1 MTVTYMGTI
10 AEKRTAVNAAGI
22 RTYSETF
29 RLTSDAT
36 SDTASDVGNN
46 TSLPS
51 IGSVYA
57 DDAQAYCTNLSI
69 SCTDG
74 YAGWEAVAT
83 WTTERTMSSTD
94 PEDDEVRVS
103 WTTEVYQEPVF
114 QDVDGDAVVNSAGDY
129 FIDPVPTRD
138 ATHLIAR
145 IRSNHRSIPAWI
157 LAKQNN
163 VNSGLIQI
171 GGLNIAAGLARMAR
185 LEIGERQRRNDI
197 DFYSLSFE
205 VHIHKDGWLLQPMD
219 VGFRELEYGELVQ
232 IKDTLGDEVTTP
244 VMLDG
249 EGKAQSSPTPSS
261 AVFGSY
267 QVYETS
273 DLSTLPGID

>member
-1 MTVTYMGTI
+1 MSVTYQGSI
-10 AEKRTAVNAAGI
+10 AEKRTATNAAGI

-29 RLTSDAT
+29 RLTSDSK
-36 SDTASDVGNN
+36 SDTASTVGNN
-46 TSLPS
+46 ASLPS

-57 DDAQAYCTNLSI
+57 DDGQAYCTNLAI

-74 YAGWEAVAT
+74 YTGWEAVAS

-94 PEDDEVRVS
+94 PEDDEVKVS

-114 QDVDGDAVVNSAGDY
+114 QDVDGNAVVNSAGDY

-145 IRSNHRSIPAWI
+145 IRSNHRTIPAWV

-163 VNSGLIQI
+163 VNDSQI
-171 GGLNIAAGLARMAR
+171 TVGGLVIGAGLARMSR
-185 LEIGERQRRNDI
+185 LEISERQRRKDV
-197 DFYSLSFE
+197 DFYSMSFE
-205 VHIHKDGWLLQPMD
+205 LHIHKDGWLLEPMD
-219 VGFRELEYGELVQ
+219 VGFRELKDGELVQ
-232 IKDTLGDEVTTP
+232 IKDTNEDEVTTP

-249 EGKAQSSPTPSS
+249 QGVAQTNPTPSS

-267 QVYETS
+267 QVYGTS